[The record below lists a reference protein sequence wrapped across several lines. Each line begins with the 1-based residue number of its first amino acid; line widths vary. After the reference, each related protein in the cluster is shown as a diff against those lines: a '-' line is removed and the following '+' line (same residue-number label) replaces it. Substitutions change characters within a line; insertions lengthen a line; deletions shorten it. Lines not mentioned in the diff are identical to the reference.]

1 MKSPRFGNITQMN
14 IQRLHMT
21 FKKNMI
27 LHMKKFSIIS
37 LGILATFQM
46 VKAQNISSKKW
57 ADLFSYN
64 NVLALKEDNGKI
76 VAATENGIFYYSVST
91 GEISKLSK
99 ANGLH
104 EVKISA
110 FDYNPQTKI
119 GLVGYQNGSLDV
131 ITPQGITY
139 VIDIPIATGY
149 NGNKKINHISI
160 TGNKAIIS
168 VGYGVSIFDLTKKE
182 FKDSAFFVT
191 GGIYQASNEATIK
204 DNKVFSVTNT
214 GLKTHDLNTT
224 FPVFST
230 WVTEMAGNFTDIDSE
245 NTLAFSSSTTTY
257 IYNNGVST
265 PLPQTFG
272 NVSDVVV
279 NADNI
284 IVTDAAR
291 IYSYNTN
298 GTFAGSI
305 TVGEQCNTATKVGSK
320 IFCGTVLSGLKSEDN
335 ISYKPDGPYFNYSY
349 KIRLFN
355 DNQILVSSGG
365 REDYNFNIS
374 NPKNPGFYYYNGT
387 EWVYSSYFI
396 GNTTVFNVLDAIADP
411 VNNGEFF
418 FTNYNVNAGHGI
430 YKMKY
435 NAGSKDFDFV
445 KRYDVDAMNHYNN
458 RPVGFDFDDQNNLF
472 ATLAFASSTYLSAGF
487 AYYNRGTDSFI
498 NKYIVGSLNSGV
510 QQPVYHQNM
519 FWAPIPRSQNLLVYD
534 TKKTQS
540 VTDDTFTL
548 LDIGN
553 ALPSNT
559 ISIAFDKSNDAWIGT
574 DTGLR
579 ILPNAAAEL
588 PNNPQL
594 EPIIIEQGGL
604 AEELFRDAQ
613 ILQIEVDAGNQKWVS
628 VDGGGVY
635 YLSATGE
642 QTIKHFTKENSP
654 LPTNSVTDIKVDK
667 KTGKVYFVTYQGIV
681 TYQGDVADVTSD
693 FGNVMVYPN
702 PVVYA
707 QFKGKVTIK
716 GLAEK
721 TNIRITDAAGNIVHS
736 AVARSGYY
744 EWDLNNQRGKR
755 VASGIYFVLMTNEDA
770 SDKATAKIAVVN

>member
-1 MKSPRFGNITQMN
+1 
-14 IQRLHMT
+14 
-21 FKKNMI
+21 
-27 LHMKKFSIIS
+27 MKKFSIIS

-76 VAATENGIFYYSVST
+76 VAATENGIFYYTVST

-149 NGNKKINHISI
+149 NGSKKINHISI
-160 TGNKAIIS
+160 TGDRAVVS
-168 VGYGVSIFDLTKKE
+168 VGYGVSIFDLKKKE
-182 FKDSAFFVT
+182 FGDSAFFVT
-191 GGIYQASNEATIK
+191 GGVYQASNEATIK

-224 FPVFST
+224 FPVFTT
-230 WVTEMAGNFTDIDSE
+230 WTTELAGNFTDIDSE
-245 NTLAFSSSTTTY
+245 NIVAFSSATATY

-265 PLPQTFG
+265 PLAQAFG

-284 IVTDAAR
+284 IITDASR

-298 GTFAGSI
+298 GTFAGSV
-305 TVGEQCNTATKVGSK
+305 TVGENCNTATKVGSK
-320 IFCGTVLSGLKSEDN
+320 IFCGTILSGLKSEDN
-335 ISYKPDGPYFNYSY
+335 VIYKPDGPYNNISY
-349 KIRLFN
+349 KISLLN
-355 DNQILVSSGG
+355 DQIWISTGG
-365 REDYNFNIS
+365 RDAYNQPIFRDLGYYHFDGGKWNYPDYFVN
-374 NPKNPGFYYYNGT
+374 NPIN
-387 EWVYSSYFI
+387 
-396 GNTTVFNVLDAIADP
+396 FNVLDAVANP
-411 VNNGEFF
+411 SNPSEVFFANYSFSNGEK
-418 FTNYNVNAGHGI
+418 GI
-430 YKMKY
+430 YKMENNVFKKVY
-435 NAGSKDFDFV
+435 KNNDSHPA
-445 KRYDVDAMNHYNN
+445 YN
-458 RPVGFDFDDQNNLF
+458 RPIGITFDENNNLF
-472 ATLAFASSTYLSAGF
+472 VSAGLIENVSANAGYYLYNRTADDFTLIPIVGAVSTQKPFTKEGYLYIPCPYFDPGGLIIKEYGNNPSSTTSPFKIIRKENNLPANGTVSA
-487 AYYNRGTDSFI
+487 AI
-498 NKYIVGSLNSGV
+498 
-510 QQPVYHQNM
+510 
-519 FWAPIPRSQNLLVYD
+519 
-534 TKKTQS
+534 
-540 VTDDTFTL
+540 
-548 LDIGN
+548 
-553 ALPSNT
+553 
-559 ISIAFDKSNDAWIGT
+559 DKNNDVWIGT
-574 DTGLR
+574 RIGLR
-579 ILPNAAAEL
+579 ILSNPKSAITE
-588 PNNPQL
+588 NNPQTT
-594 EPIIIEQGGL
+594 PIVIEQNGI
-604 AEELFRDAQ
+604 AEELFRDNS
-613 ILQIEVDAGNQKWVS
+613 ILQIEVDGGNQKWVS
-628 VDGGGVY
+628 IEDGGVY
-635 YLSATGE
+635 YLSASGE
-642 QTIKHFTKENSP
+642 QVIKRFTKENSP

-667 KTGKVYFVTYQGIV
+667 TNGKVYFVTLDGIV

-693 FGNVMVYPN
+693 FGNVLVYPN

-736 AVARSGYY
+736 AIARTGYY
-744 EWDLNNQRGKR
+744 EWDLNNQKGKR

>member
-1 MKSPRFGNITQMN
+1 
-14 IQRLHMT
+14 
-21 FKKNMI
+21 
-27 LHMKKFSIIS
+27 MKKFSIIS

-76 VAATENGIFYYSVST
+76 VAATENGIFYYTVST

-149 NGNKKINHISI
+149 NGSKKINHISI
-160 TGNKAIIS
+160 TGDRAVVS
-168 VGYGVSIFDLTKKE
+168 AGYGVSIFDLKKKE
-182 FKDSAFFVT
+182 FGDSAFFVS
-191 GGIYQASNEATIK
+191 GGVYQASNEATIK

-214 GLKTHDLNTT
+214 GLKTHELNTT
-224 FPVFST
+224 FPVFTT
-230 WVTEMAGNFTDIDSE
+230 WTTELAGNFTDIDSE
-245 NTLAFSSSTTTY
+245 NIVAFSSATATY

-265 PLPQTFG
+265 PLAQAFG

-279 NADNI
+279 NTDNI
-284 IVTDAAR
+284 VITDASR

-298 GTFAGSI
+298 GTFAGSV
-305 TVGEQCNTATKVGSK
+305 TVGEDCNTATKVGSK
-320 IFCGTVLSGLKSEDN
+320 IFCGTILSGLKSEDN
-335 ISYKPDGPYFNYSY
+335 VIYKPDGPYFNYSY

-355 DNQILVSSGG
+355 DNQLLVSSGG
-365 REDYNFNIS
+365 REARFNTNLL
-374 NPKNPGFYYYNGT
+374 NPKNPGFYYFNGM
-387 EWVYSSYFI
+387 EWIYSSYFV
-396 GNTTVFNVLDAIADP
+396 GNTTSFNVLDVIADP
-411 VNNGEFF
+411 VNTNEIF
-418 FTNYNVNAGHGI
+418 FTNYNNAAGHGI

-435 NAGSKDFDFV
+435 NTGSKDFEFV
-445 KRYDVDAMNHYNN
+445 KRYSLDSDNVFLR
-458 RPVGFDFDDQNNLF
+458 RPVGFAYDDQNNLF
-472 ATLAFASSTYLSAGF
+472 ATVAFSGNGTTSAITHYDRATDQFLIKDFGITSSA
-487 AYYNRGTDSFI
+487 
-498 NKYIVGSLNSGV
+498 V
-510 QQPVYHQNM
+510 QQPLFNNDL
-519 FWAPIPRSQNLLVYD
+519 FWIPLPRTNNFLVYD
-534 TKKTQS
+534 TKKTANFS
-540 VTDDTFTL
+540 DDTQYLLSESNGFASNSGGTL
-548 LDIGN
+548 SVAI
-553 ALPSNT
+553 
-559 ISIAFDKSNDAWIGT
+559 DKSGDAWIGS
-574 DTGLR
+574 DMGLR
-579 ILPNAAAEL
+579 ILTNAVAEIKND
-588 PNNPQL
+588 PKV
-594 EPIIIEQGGL
+594 EPIVIEQNGL
-604 AEELFRDAQ
+604 AEELFRDSN
-613 ILQIEVDAGNQKWVS
+613 ILQIEVDGGNQKWIS

-635 YLSATGE
+635 YLSASGE
-642 QTIKHFTKENSP
+642 QIIKRFTKENSP

-693 FGNVMVYPN
+693 FGNVLVYPN

-736 AVARSGYY
+736 AIARTGYY
-744 EWDLNNQRGKR
+744 EWDLNNQKGKR